1 MGGKPSAE
9 VTLFGNT
16 LAREAY
22 ASEEAKTGLVEDEPL
37 QESTGLIRSPGEAE
51 KLGRH
56 INVS

>member
-1 MGGKPSAE
+1 
-9 VTLFGNT
+9 LFGNT